1 VRTTVDLD
9 HLRRL
14 DHKTAMQVA
23 ANENLLF
30 SELIGS
36 LGPEDWDGPTD
47 CDLWSVR
54 DIVAHLIGWG
64 EGLTSPREGLHQF
77 AASRRRVREMGGS
90 TNAQN
95 QIQVEDR
102 RDMTID
108 ELIAAYERA
117 SARLLKLRN
126 RIGVVGRAIPW
137 YNPILGGFATVGFVA
152 DSIFTRDTF
161 MHRIDISLA
170 TDRELVMGLHQD
182 LLIADIVR
190 DWAGRAGIPVRV
202 ELEGSGGGTF
212 VNQDARV
219 TVRTSAVDFCRAM
232 TGRIP
237 PESLDAQGDAGDVER
252 ALAARAPF

>member
-1 VRTTVDLD
+1 MRTTIDLD

-14 DHKTAMQVA
+14 DHKTAMQVG
-23 ANENLLF
+23 ANENALFAELLR
-30 SELIGS
+30 S
-36 LGPEDWDGPTD
+36 LGNDDWDLPTD

-64 EGLTSPREGLHQF
+64 EGLTSPGEGLHQF
-77 AASRRRVREMGGS
+77 VASRRRVRELGGS

-95 QIQVEDR
+95 QVQVEDR
-102 RDMTID
+102 RDMTVD

-126 RIGVVGRAIPW
+126 RVGVVGRAIPW
-137 YNPILGGFATVGFVA
+137 YNPVLGGFATVGFVA

-161 MHRIDISLA
+161 MHRIDISRA
-170 TDRELVMGLHQD
+170 ADRDLVMGLHQD

-190 DWAGRAGIPVRV
+190 DWAARAGIPVHV
-202 ELEGSGGGTF
+202 ELDGPGGGTF
-212 VNQDARV
+212 VNDGARV
-219 TVRTSAVDFCRAM
+219 TVRTSAIDFCRAM
-232 TGRIP
+232 TGRAPI
-237 PESLDAQGDAGDVER
+237 EALNAEGDPVDVDR